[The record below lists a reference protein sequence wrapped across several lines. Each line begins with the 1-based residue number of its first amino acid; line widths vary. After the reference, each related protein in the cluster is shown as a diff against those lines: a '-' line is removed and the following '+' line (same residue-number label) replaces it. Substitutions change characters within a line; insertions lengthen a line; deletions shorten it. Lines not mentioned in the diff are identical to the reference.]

1 MHVETQLCVDT
12 LNNEKKTCVSKDRTY
27 FLFRTTETKEITNAW
42 FWIISLCC
50 PSETYS
56 WLFIYQTASC
66 RIYDLT
72 LLNDAWNQTRH
83 MKQISGINSCIERLA
98 YVKVCWHFYCRF
110 NTEVGA
116 TVQSITPPFVIETIA
131 TVCLLMQLQPC
142 GVWIH

>member
-12 LNNEKKTCVSKDRTY
+12 LKNEKKTYVSKDRTC
-27 FLFRTTETKEITNAW
+27 FLFCTTETKEITNAW

-50 PSETYS
+50 PPI
-56 WLFIYQTASC
+56 WNIQLIIYWIKLLPAEYM
-66 RIYDLT
+66 I
-72 LLNDAWNQTRH
+72 LNDAWNQTRY
-83 MKQISGINSCIERLA
+83 MKQISGINSCIERLV

-116 TVQSITPPFVIETIA
+116 TVQSITPPLVIETIA
-131 TVCLLMQLQPC
+131 TVSLLMQLQPC